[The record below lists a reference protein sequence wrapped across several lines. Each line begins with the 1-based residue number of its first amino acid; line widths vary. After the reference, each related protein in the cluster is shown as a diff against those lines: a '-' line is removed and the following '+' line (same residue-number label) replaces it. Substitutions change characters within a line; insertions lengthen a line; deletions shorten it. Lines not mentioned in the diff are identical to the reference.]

1 MFGPGVE
8 LYLALM
14 NITVRKGAYSE
25 VLRPLHFGEICVS
38 QWRILKPVGDV
49 NLHKSEWMN
58 RPVAV
63 SVGSLTELD
72 QKVFYHFMH
81 LLRDAYIILT
91 VYPAFIICIKT
102 WRVCIV

>member
-1 MFGPGVE
+1 
-8 LYLALM
+8 
-14 NITVRKGAYSE
+14 
-25 VLRPLHFGEICVS
+25 
-38 QWRILKPVGDV
+38 
-49 NLHKSEWMN
+49 MN

-72 QKVFYHFMH
+72 EKVFYHFMH
-81 LLRDAYIILT
+81 LLRDAYIMLT